1 MARTKYIVMHAEDT
15 FAPLFWDDDNVGI
28 GDVDSFDIDDEEISL
43 SSLTGLNEWFSK
55 ADMFD
60 PYTDVS
66 TFTSEGMEEWIN
78 QGYEYAVQVNKMLP
92 KDIDL
97 YYGYWHQFGDGKW
110 RFCKAYLNK
119 DRK

>member
-78 QGYEYAVQVNKMLP
+78 QGYEYAVQVNKM
-92 KDIDL
+92 
-97 YYGYWHQFGDGKW
+97 
-110 RFCKAYLNK
+110 CKHSTNY
-119 DRK
+119 RY